1 MLSEFWLLHNLFY
14 RMRRQLNTLIIH
26 PPKPS
31 GKLAL
36 LGRAK
41 RWHKLKPSPATRV
54 VCPAFV
60 VYLASLKTC
69 HLRCTPWS
77 LCGASRAA
85 ETPGKGCKGCMAKYH
100 LATTSILVITKTL
113 SPRLKI
119 FGNPWAFMATPL
131 EYAWQASMTDLRREV
146 HGNFLIARALCTGSK
161 ATLAPDISP
170 QRNVPWWSPMS
181 ISLPSVIPWWPSP
194 NMDWWC
200 CSTALPNLWR
210 AHCKPLGMWIC
221 GPAFPKGR
229 QQNCLWGL
237 IPMSFSHSDAW
248 YHSWNQTPDQE
259 RFQNSFQNLS
269 LKSSECYRSKKRQ
282 IHHLDL
288 LPAFVC
294 FMTFPARLDFA
305 NSHVGGPAFFFRCAW
320 VFPTFISSGG

>member
-1 MLSEFWLLHNLFY
+1 MRSGWLCCIVTFHILFG
-14 RMRRQLNTLIIH
+14 QPDVDVEWILAFAQSILQDEASIKHVIIH
-26 PPKPS
+26 PTKPS

-131 EYAWQASMTDLRREV
+131 EYAWQASMTDLRPEV

-170 QRNVPWWSPMS
+170 QRNVPWWSLMF
-181 ISLPSVIPWWPSP
+181 IFLPSVI
-194 NMDWWC
+194 
-200 CSTALPNLWR
+200 A
-210 AHCKPLGMWIC
+210 
-221 GPAFPKGR
+221 
-229 QQNCLWGL
+229 
-237 IPMSFSHSDAW
+237 
-248 YHSWNQTPDQE
+248 
-259 RFQNSFQNLS
+259 
-269 LKSSECYRSKKRQ
+269 
-282 IHHLDL
+282 
-288 LPAFVC
+288 
-294 FMTFPARLDFA
+294 
-305 NSHVGGPAFFFRCAW
+305 
-320 VFPTFISSGG
+320 